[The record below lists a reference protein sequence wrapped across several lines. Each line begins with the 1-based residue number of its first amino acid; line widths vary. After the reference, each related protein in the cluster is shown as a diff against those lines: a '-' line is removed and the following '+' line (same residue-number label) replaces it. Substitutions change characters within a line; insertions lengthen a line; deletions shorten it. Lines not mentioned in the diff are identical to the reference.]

1 MMVSNRPGRYSDL
14 MSNDLQPRDRA
25 ILEALISGPLQ
36 SERLAD
42 LAAQPKA
49 MLGLVARRLEE
60 LGYLEKRTE
69 VDPERGLRQ
78 RFYSITAAGRA
89 AIGA

>member
-1 MMVSNRPGRYSDL
+1 
-14 MSNDLQPRDRA
+14 MSADLQARDRV
-25 ILEALISGPLQ
+25 ILEALKSGPLQ

-42 LAAQPKA
+42 LVAQPKA

-69 VDPERGLRQ
+69 LDPERGQRQ
-78 RFYSITAAGRA
+78 RFYTITAAGLA
-89 AIGA
+89 VIGA

>member
-1 MMVSNRPGRYSDL
+1 MVLIRRAGYTHG
-14 MSNDLQPRDRA
+14 MSEDLQPRDRA
-25 ILEALISGPLQ
+25 ILEALKSGPLQ

-69 VDPERGLRQ
+69 LDPERGRRQ
-78 RFYSITAAGRA
+78 RFYSITAAGLA
-89 AIGA
+89 VIGA